1 MKLQDLKE
9 TLRDFWGEFRKVRYG
24 MVGLVMFGLF
34 LLLVILEPL
43 LIPFPEAGRR
53 WRDITYW
60 EDNPKNAA
68 PVWVNWFTR
77 KNYTPQAVL
86 AHPEINER
94 KAGNTQVVEA
104 VFTYHYKYDLPP
116 IDLVLRAKGKG
127 LLNLAVQLE
136 RPDGLSLELT
146 KKSFRLSGEAP
157 VRLSLDKEAAGAV
170 VSDFLRTY
178 EDPDLLRGVSMFT
191 VKPVE
196 VFFAQAKPGLI
207 RNPAPLKGEYRIK
220 LTCVAVGSGAFLKE
234 PVLTVAGRV
243 FGLMGTDASKRDI
256 WSGVV
261 AGTKWA
267 LLIGLLTS
275 AVAVIIGVFYGVTS
289 AYFGGTV
296 DLVLMRIYEIFQSI
310 PLLPVMIVVS
320 AVFKPSIWTMILM
333 MCAFFW
339 VGSVRTVRSM
349 GLQIK
354 EEIYVEAAHA
364 LGASKGRIIFKHML
378 PQVIPYAFASMALQV
393 PVSIVYEASVSL
405 LGLGDATIV
414 TWGQILH
421 DAMQG
426 GAVLQGIWWWI
437 VPPGL
442 FIALMGM
449 TFAFVGFA
457 MDTIL
462 NPKLRTR

>member
-1 MKLQDLKE
+1 MRFKE
-9 TLRDFWGEFRKVRYG
+9 AKDTFFEFWSEFRKVKYG
-24 MVGLVMFGLF
+24 MVGLVMFVLF
-34 LLLVILEPL
+34 LLIVIFESV
-43 LIPFPEAGRR
+43 LIPFPETGRR

-77 KNYTPQAVL
+77 KRSAPHLVL
-86 AHPEINER
+86 DAAEFNEK
-94 KAGNTQVVEA
+94 KAANTKMVEA
-104 VFTYHYKYDLPP
+104 VFKYDYAYDLPP
-116 IDLVLRAKGKG
+116 LDLLLRAKGKG
-127 LLNLAVQLE
+127 LINLVVQLE
-136 RPDGLSLELT
+136 RPDGLRIELV
-146 KKSFRLSGEAP
+146 KKAIRLNSEAP
-157 VRLSLDKEAAGAV
+157 IRLSLDKEAASA
-170 VSDFLRTY
+170 SSNFLQTY
-178 EDPDLLRGVSMFT
+178 EDPAALRSISMFT

-196 VFFAQAKPGLI
+196 TFFACAEQGLV
-207 RNPAPLKGEYRIK
+207 RNPIPLKGEYRLK
-220 LTCVAVGSGAFLKE
+220 LTSVAVGGGAALTD
-234 PVLTVAGRV
+234 PSLTVAGRV
-243 FGLMGTDASKRDI
+243 FGVMGTDASKRDL
-256 WSGVV
+256 WSGVI

-275 AVAVIIGVFYGVTS
+275 AVSVLIGVFYGVTS
-289 AYFGGTV
+289 AYFGGAV
-296 DLVLMRIYEIFQSI
+296 DLVMMRIYEVFQSI

-320 AVFKPSIWTMILM
+320 AIFKPSIWTMISM
-333 MCAFFW
+333 MCSFFW
-339 VGSVRTVRSM
+339 VSSVRTVRSM

-354 EEIYVEAAHA
+354 EETYVEAAQA
-364 LGASKGRIIFKHML
+364 LGATRRRIIFKHML
-378 PQVIPYAFASMALQV
+378 PQLIPYAFASMALQV

-426 GAVLQGIWWWI
+426 GAVLQGLWWWI

>member
-1 MKLQDLKE
+1 MKLQELRE
-9 TLRDFWGEFRKVRYG
+9 TLRDFWGEFRKVKYG
-24 MVGLVMFGLF
+24 MVGLVMFFLF
-34 LLLVILEPL
+34 LLVVIFEPV
-43 LIPFPEAGRR
+43 LIPFPETGQR

-68 PVWVNWFTR
+68 PVWVNWFKR
-77 KNYTPQAVL
+77 KDYTPQAVL
-86 AHPEINER
+86 DKPDFNER
-94 KAGNTQVVEA
+94 KAANTQVAEA
-104 VFTYHYKYDLPP
+104 VFTYDYKYDLPP
-116 IDLVLRAKGKG
+116 IDLLLRATGKG
-127 LLNLAVQLE
+127 LLNLAVHLE
-136 RPDGLSLELT
+136 RPDGLSIELT

-157 VRLSLDKEAAGAV
+157 VRLSLDKEAVGAV
-170 VSDFLRTY
+170 GDFLKTY
-178 EDPDLLRGVSMFT
+178 EDPDVLRGVSLFT

-196 VFFAQAKPGLI
+196 VFFARAAPGIL

-234 PVLTVAGRV
+234 PALTVAGRV
-243 FGLMGTDASKRDI
+243 FGLMGTDGSKRDI
-256 WSGVV
+256 WSGVIV
-261 AGTKWA
+261 GTKWA

-289 AYFGGTV
+289 AYFGGAV
-296 DLVLMRIYEIFQSI
+296 DLVLMRIYEVFQSI

-320 AVFKPSIWTMILM
+320 AVFKPSIWMMILM

-354 EEIYVEAAHA
+354 EETYVEAAHA
-364 LGASKGRIIFKHML
+364 LGASQGRIIFKHML

-437 VPPGL
+437 IPPGL

-449 TFAFVGFA
+449 TFAFIGFA

>member
-1 MKLQDLKE
+1 MNIKGIKDNF
-9 TLRDFWGEFRKVRYG
+9 RDFWGEFSKVKYG
-24 MVGLVMFGLF
+24 MVGLVLFFIF
-34 LLLVILEPL
+34 LLIVVLEPI
-43 LIPFPEAGRR
+43 LIPFPEAGKR

-68 PVWVNWFTR
+68 PAWTNWFTT
-77 KNYTPQAVL
+77 KKLTPQSIL
-86 AHPEINER
+86 DDPEIKEK
-94 KAGNTQVVEA
+94 KAANTQVLEA
-104 VFTYHYKYDLPP
+104 VFKYDYFYDVPP
-116 IDLVLRAKGKG
+116 IDLILRATGKG
-127 LLNLAVQLE
+127 LINMVIELE
-136 RPDGLSLELT
+136 RPDGLTLEVT
-146 KKSFRLSGEAP
+146 KKSIKLSSEAP
-157 VRLSLDKEAAGAV
+157 IRVSLDKEGTSMV
-170 VSDFLRTY
+170 GEFLKSY
-178 EDPDLLRGVSMFT
+178 EDPVILQGISMST

-196 VFFAQAKPGLI
+196 VFFVQAQNRLLD
-207 RNPAPLKGEYRIK
+207 NPVPLKGEYRIK
-220 LTCVAVGSGAFLKE
+220 LTSVAVGSNSFLKE
-234 PVLTVAGRV
+234 PEITVAGRV

-256 WSGVV
+256 WSGVI

-275 AVAVIIGVFYGVTS
+275 AVAVVIGVFYGVTS

-296 DLVLMRIYEIFQSI
+296 DQVMMRLYEIFQSI

-333 MCAFFW
+333 MCSFFW
-339 VGSVRTVRSM
+339 VSSVRTVRSM

-354 EEIYVEAAHA
+354 EETYVEAAHA
-364 LGASKGRIIFKHML
+364 LGASNRRIIFKHMV
-378 PQVIPYAFASMALQV
+378 PQLIPYAFASMALQV
-393 PVSIVYEASVSL
+393 PVSIVYEASISL
-405 LGLGDATIV
+405 IGLGDATIV

-442 FIALMGM
+442 FIAIMGM
-449 TFAFVGFA
+449 TFAFLGFA

-462 NPKLRTR
+462 NPKLKTR